1 MIMFIYE
8 QRYAKQAPQSNLV
21 KCKVAF
27 RLHSL
32 FAIACFGRWLEV
44 EISAPFLQI
53 NTICH

>member
-1 MIMFIYE
+1 MFIYE